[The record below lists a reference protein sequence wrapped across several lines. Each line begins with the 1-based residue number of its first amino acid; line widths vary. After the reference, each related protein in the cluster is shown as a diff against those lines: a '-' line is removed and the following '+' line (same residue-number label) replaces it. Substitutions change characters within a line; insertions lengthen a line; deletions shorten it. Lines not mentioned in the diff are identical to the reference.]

1 MGNTL
6 SEVKDKITVAEIVH
20 SGEKLILPVDM
31 ELDDAI
37 VLLRRR
43 KEYLHQVVNLSEA
56 FDVNPLDGAHAL
68 DCVLAEKYG
77 WTNSIPTP
85 GFWGDSPPQLIA
97 VETSM
102 GVFKNVPW
110 GMFNLPNV
118 TGQLSVGTATKHGRT
133 VFQITAQVRRHNE
146 PQVQDLF
153 EAVRNFLVT
162 GSIYRGKAVKI
173 RFKDEDGDVLGQ
185 PEIRFIDTQIDE
197 SMLIYSADIQASVIT
212 NLFTPIQRLP
222 DLVAHGIP
230 FKRGV
235 LLGGVFGTGKTL
247 AAKVASKYAVQN
259 NITYIYVTRADE
271 LQEALQFA
279 TQYQSPGVVIF
290 CEDIDRVMDGQRSVK
305 MDDIL
310 NVIDGID
317 AKNTNIMVVL
327 TTNFLNKI
335 NPAMLRPGRLDAVI
349 EITPPDGPAVQRLL
363 RFYGGDYIQPG
374 EDLKEVGEK
383 LAGEIPAVVQEVV
396 KRAKLAQLTRT
407 PAGEQIRTIK
417 ADALLEA
424 AITMTAQLALLNH
437 KQVVRAE
444 LSLGEQL
451 EQAVTRAMNGTS
463 KAVGK
468 THILAEEIRQRV

>member
-173 RFKDEDGDVLGQ
+173 RFKDEDGDVLSQ
-185 PEIRFIDTQIDE
+185 PEIRFIDTQIAE
-197 SMLIYSADIQASVIT
+197 TMLI
-212 NLFTPIQRLP
+212 
-222 DLVAHGIP
+222 
-230 FKRGV
+230 
-235 LLGGVFGTGKTL
+235 
-247 AAKVASKYAVQN
+247 
-259 NITYIYVTRADE
+259 
-271 LQEALQFA
+271 
-279 TQYQSPGVVIF
+279 
-290 CEDIDRVMDGQRSVK
+290 
-305 MDDIL
+305 
-310 NVIDGID
+310 
-317 AKNTNIMVVL
+317 
-327 TTNFLNKI
+327 
-335 NPAMLRPGRLDAVI
+335 
-349 EITPPDGPAVQRLL
+349 
-363 RFYGGDYIQPG
+363 
-374 EDLKEVGEK
+374 
-383 LAGEIPAVVQEVV
+383 
-396 KRAKLAQLTRT
+396 
-407 PAGEQIRTIK
+407 
-417 ADALLEA
+417 
-424 AITMTAQLALLNH
+424 
-437 KQVVRAE
+437 
-444 LSLGEQL
+444 
-451 EQAVTRAMNGTS
+451 
-463 KAVGK
+463 
-468 THILAEEIRQRV
+468 